1 MTRTMAG
8 TNNPDDKRDA
18 LSSPANNNSA
28 DAAGAPSPASAP
40 DPAPAPD
47 PARSGTSRRTFLA
60 GTGGVALGLAAGWGA
75 RHYSHPARNP
85 SALGA
90 RNHGDGSLGQNVIDF
105 RGENQAGID
114 TIPQAHGTF
123 IAFDLKPG
131 ADIETLRRLMAIWT
145 QDAERLTAGIGG
157 LTDTEK
163 ELAFIPA
170 SLTLTL
176 GLGPGFFKVK
186 DIADKK
192 PAWLNQLPPYPQID
206 KLEDRWSGGDI
217 VWQVCADDP
226 LTVGH
231 AVRILARETRAYTTV
246 RWVQHGFR
254 NSPGAIPAGQTM
266 RNLFG
271 QLDGSHNPNVVER
284 PEVIFR
290 NDPADPDW
298 LHGGSTLVIRRIRMH
313 MDTWDEVDRVDR
325 SAAIGRHIDDGTPLT
340 GGDEFDD
347 IDFDAVGPLGFPVI
361 DPAAHARRARTD
373 DPTQVIHRRVYNYD
387 VAPEGAEL
395 SNVGLIFSTY
405 QADIDHQYK
414 PLQERLAKMDLMNIW
429 TTPIGSAVFAIPG
442 GLREGEHYLL
452 ERLIG

>member
-1 MTRTMAG
+1 MTE
-8 TNNPDDKRDA
+8 NNHPHDRDA
-18 LSSPANNNSA
+18 HPTPAK
-28 DAAGAPSPASAP
+28 SAP
-40 DPAPAPD
+40 QE
-47 PARSGTSRRTFLA
+47 RSKGRPPRRPTRRTFLA
-60 GTGGVALGLAAGWGA
+60 GGSGVALGLAAGWGA
-75 RHYSHPARNP
+75 RHYTHPSRNP

-90 RNHGDGSLGQNVIDF
+90 RDHRDGSIGQNIIDF

-131 ADIETLRRLMAIWT
+131 ADRETLRRLMAIWT
-145 QDAERLTAGIGG
+145 QDAERLTRGVGG

-163 ELAFIPA
+163 ELAYIPA
-170 SLTLTL
+170 SLTLTM
-176 GLGPGFFKVK
+176 GLGPGFFKVPAIAK
-186 DIADKK
+186 DK
-192 PAWLNQLPPYPQID
+192 PAWLEQLPPYPEID
-206 KLEDRWSGGDI
+206 QLEDRWSGGDI

-231 AVRILARETRAYTTV
+231 AVRILAREARAYTTV

-254 NSPGAIPAGQTM
+254 NAPGAIPAGQTM

-290 NDPADPDW
+290 DNADDPAW

-313 MDTWDEVDRVDR
+313 MDTWDELDRVDR

-340 GGDEFDD
+340 GGGEFDD
-347 IDFDAVGPLGFPVI
+347 IDFDATGPLGFPIV

-387 VAPEGAEL
+387 VAPEGDDL

-405 QADIDHQYK
+405 QADVDHQYK
-414 PLQERLAKMDLMNIW
+414 PLQERLAKLDLMNIW

-452 ERLIG
+452 ERLLG